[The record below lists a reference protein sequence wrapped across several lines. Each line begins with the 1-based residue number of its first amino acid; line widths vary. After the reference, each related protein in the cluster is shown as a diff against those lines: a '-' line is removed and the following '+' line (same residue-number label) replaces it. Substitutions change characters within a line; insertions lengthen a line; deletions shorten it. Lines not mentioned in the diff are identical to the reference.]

1 MKSKRVFFGLVF
13 LMLFTFFTSIWAQE
27 ESNDSLFL
35 TQSEERNSPKREL
48 LIFEEIPLVI
58 SAAKHEQN
66 ILEAPSAVTI
76 ITKSDIEN
84 YGYRSLAGILRDVM
98 GFDVINDRN
107 YEYLGVRGFTRLGDY
122 STRVLVLV
130 DGHITNDNWLGSS
143 SIGFDFGIDPDL
155 IEKIEIV
162 RGPGSAL
169 YGTNAF
175 FAIVNIIT
183 KRGRSLN
190 GFLVSGELGSLGM
203 KKGILGYGRKINK
216 DLEFTFS
223 GSVMDTKGGK
233 LYYKEFDNGITDGW
247 TEGTDYER
255 VYAYLGNLQFK
266 NLGIYSKFSYREKG
280 IPTASYGIIF
290 NDRRNKTMD
299 ARSFLELDYSHFF
312 DTKRQFSGKIY
323 FDNVYYKGYWYSD
336 DPDYYFNIEK
346 GGGNWVGFEGLYSWD
361 ISSRSRLMLGGEYQH
376 HWLKTSNEWYNLEN
390 IFSDTDSYEDKY
402 SYNFWALYLQEELKL
417 NHRLSL
423 TLGLHYDNYPVISG
437 ITNPRVAFIFTPFP
451 KSTLKLLYGEAF
463 RAPSIYEKYST
474 DYQTMETNPNLKP
487 EKVKTFEGI
496 WEQKLSANFRSRL
509 ALYRN
514 DISKLIYQVL
524 NEEGLLQ
531 YQNTSDA
538 VASGAEFELNC
549 KLSSGWSGFLNFALQ
564 DSKDKK
570 TNKRV
575 INVPRKIGSLGLV
588 VPLYK
593 EKVRLSL
600 KEHYSDERIGKRED
614 IKIPSYFLT
623 DATFSAKNLIRNL
636 NLYFSIYNLFD
647 KVYYNA
653 AGEEH
658 IQDLIE
664 QDGRSFRLKLSYLWE
679 K

>member
-1 MKSKRVFFGLVF
+1 MKSKGVF
-13 LMLFTFFTSIWAQE
+13 LGLLSWMLLTFFTSIWAQE

-35 TQSEERNSPKREL
+35 TQLEEKNSPKREL

-84 YGYRSLAGILRDVM
+84 YGYRSLAGILRDVV
-98 GFDVINDRN
+98 GFDAINDRN

-130 DGHITNDNWLGSS
+130 DGHVTNDNWIGSS
-143 SIGFDFGIDPDL
+143 AIGFDFGIDPDL

-203 KKGILGYGRKINK
+203 TKGILGYGRKINK
-216 DLEFTFS
+216 DLEFTLS

-266 NLGIYSKFSYREKG
+266 NLSIHSKFSYREKG

-290 NDRRNKTMD
+290 NDRRNKTRD

-312 DTKRQFSGKIY
+312 DTKRQLSGKVY
-323 FDNVYYKGYWYSD
+323 FDNAYYKGHWYYD
-336 DPDYYFNIEK
+336 DPDYYFNFD
-346 GGGNWVGFEGLYSWD
+346 GALGNWLGFEGFYTWD
-361 ISSRSRLMLGGEYQH
+361 ISSRNRLMLGGEYQH
-376 HWLKTSNEWYNLEN
+376 RWLKTYLEWYNQESL
-390 IFSDTDSYEDKY
+390 FLDTDSYEDKY
-402 SYNFWALYLQEELKL
+402 SYNFWALYLQEEFKL
-417 NHRLSL
+417 NHQLSL

-437 ITNPRVAFIFTPFP
+437 VTNPRVAFIFTPFP

-463 RAPSIYEKYST
+463 RAPSIYEKYYT

-496 WEQKLSANFRSRL
+496 WEQKLSANFRSRF

-524 NEEGLLQ
+524 NEEEMLQ
-531 YQNTSDA
+531 YQNTLD
-538 VASGAEFELNC
+538 VMASGVEFELNC
-549 KLSSGWSGFLNFALQ
+549 KSSSGWSGFLNFAFQ

-575 INVPRKIGSLGLV
+575 INVPRKTGSLGLV

-593 EKVRLSL
+593 ERVKLSL
-600 KEHYSDERIGKRED
+600 KEHYSDERIGKRDD

-623 DATFSAKNLIRNL
+623 DATFLAKNLIKNFD
-636 NLYFSIYNLFD
+636 LYFSVYNLFD

-664 QDGRSFRLKLSYLWE
+664 QDGRSFRLKLSYLGG